1 MSDPLQPAGM
11 PTTWGSSTAYGYN
24 RSDQSNYRASA
35 SYVTG
40 THNIKAGFTLM
51 HSWRY
56 TTQEVNNS
64 VSLQLR
70 SLQPFQITQFA
81 TPIQFH
87 ETLKYNMGLYAQD
100 QWTIRRLTMNYGV
113 RADFLNAQV
122 DAQDIQAGPFT
133 RRPSLRC
140 DQERAELEGYRSARR
155 GLLRSL
161 RQWQDRAQGQRRPLR
176 RWRVV

>member
-1 MSDPLQPAGM
+1 M
-11 PTTWGSSTAYGYN
+11 PTRGDRPRPTAYN

-70 SLQPFQITQFA
+70 NLQPFQITQFA

-87 ETLKYNMGLYAQD
+87 EH
-100 QWTIRRLTMNYGV
+100 V
-113 RADFLNAQV
+113 E
-122 DAQDIQAGPFT
+122 IQHGPLCAGPVDDS
-133 RRPSLRC
+133 PP
-140 DQERAELEGYRSARR
+140 
-155 GLLRSL
+155 
-161 RQWQDRAQGQRRPLR
+161 DR
-176 RWRVV
+176 